1 MICRV
6 NTHTR
11 YWVHTGKFA
20 TFYTLEGHPTARVKK
35 GILPSIPSYS
45 KPVSIPSQ
53 PYYEKSEHETD
64 LHTKD
69 FDTNGTSYNRGRYI
83 TNVNYQSCPQASWL
97 VNGTW
102 YGSVNSEGVD
112 YTDHRMTGTFLSV
125 DGDVWT
131 MPTIERRSQ
140 SLSYNGYSRAKVEYC
155 EDYYSQYQYSDAGD
169 CLYDDDAVFTREN
182 GEEDEYC
189 YY

>member
-1 MICRV
+1 MICKV

-20 TFYTLEGHPTARVKK
+20 TFYTLEGHPTARIKE

-45 KPVSIPSQ
+45 KPVKVRHYDTPVNV
-53 PYYEKSEHETD
+53 E
-64 LHTKD
+64 D
-69 FDTNGTSYNRGRYI
+69 FDTTGTGRDYNGDRYI
-83 TNVNYQSCPQASWL
+83 TNINYQSCPIASWL
-97 VNGTW
+97 INGTW
-102 YGSVNSEGVD
+102 FGSVNAEGVD
-112 YTDHRMTGTFLSV
+112 YTDNRMTGTFLSV
-125 DGDVWT
+125 DGDVWA

-140 SLSYNGYSRAKVEYC
+140 SISINSYSKSKAEYC
-155 EDYYSQYQYSDAGD
+155 EDWYDQYQYSDAGD
-169 CLYDDDAVFTREN
+169 CLYDDDMVFTREQ